1 MIEDKK
7 PLQFKIE
14 EADSVEI
21 ISIVDNSADFL
32 SSTDKKQV
40 QSFRQWT
47 TARYGQE
54 WTRSHAE
61 LPVAEHGFS
70 MLVRVRKDVQV
81 RTVLFDTGV
90 SAGGIVENAS
100 RMGLNLKEVEVIVLS
115 HGHYDHFGGL
125 EAAVKKINNP
135 GLPIV
140 AHKSMFE
147 ARGTSNSDGTIREYP
162 KFPAE
167 ARLSPA
173 RIVTTKQPSLLV
185 DGLICVTGE
194 IPRKTSYERGFT
206 RHRTFMNSEWQPD
219 PWIRDDRAI
228 VINVKG
234 KGLVVLSGCAHAGII
249 NTVHYAQQITGVK
262 SVYAVMGGFHLAGK
276 EFEKRIKP
284 SIKELKRINPQLIV
298 PSHCTGWK
306 AMCALA
312 EKLPEAFIWNSV
324 GNLYRL

>member
-1 MIEDKK
+1 MIEDEK

-21 ISIVDNSADFL
+21 ISIVDNSVDFL

-47 TARYGQE
+47 MARYGQE
-54 WTRSHAE
+54 WTRSHVE

-70 MLVRVRKDVQV
+70 MLVRVMKDRQA

-90 SAGGIVENAS
+90 SDRGIVENAL
-100 RMGLNLKEVEVIVLS
+100 RMGLNLKEVEAIVLS

-147 ARGTSNSDGTIREYP
+147 VRGTSNSDGTIREYP

-206 RHRTFMNSEWQPD
+206 RHRTFMNGAWQPD

-249 NTVHYAQQITGVK
+249 NTIHYSQKIAGLD
-262 SVYAVMGGFHLAGK
+262 SVYAVIGGFHLAGK
-276 EFEKRIKP
+276 EDKSRIEQTV
-284 SIKELKRINPQLIV
+284 KELKQVNPKLVV
-298 PSHCTGWK
+298 PSHCTGWR
-306 AMCALA
+306 AMCTIAN
-312 EKLPEAFIWNSV
+312 ELPDAFVWNSV
-324 GNLYRL
+324 GNLYRI

>member
-1 MIEDKK
+1 MIEDEK

-21 ISIVDNSADFL
+21 ISIVDNSVDFL

-47 TARYGQE
+47 MARYGQE
-54 WTRSHAE
+54 WARVHVE

-70 MLVRVRKDVQV
+70 MLVRVMKDRQA

-90 SAGGIVENAS
+90 SDRGIVENAL
-100 RMGLNLKEVEVIVLS
+100 RMGLNLKEVEAIVLS

-147 ARGTSNSDGTIREYP
+147 VRGTSNSDGTIREYP
-162 KFPAE
+162 NFPAE
-167 ARLSPA
+167 ARLSPG

-206 RHRTFMNSEWQPD
+206 RHRTFMNGAWQSD

-249 NTVHYAQQITGVK
+249 NTVSYAQQITDVAK
-262 SVYAVMGGFHLAGK
+262 IYALIGGFHLAGK
-276 EFEKRIKP
+276 EFENQIEP
-284 SIKELKRINPQLIV
+284 TINELRKISPALIA

-306 AMCALA
+306 AIYAVI
-312 EKLPEAFIWNSV
+312 KTLPEAFVWNSV
-324 GNLYRL
+324 GNLYTL

>member
-1 MIEDKK
+1 MIEDEK

-21 ISIVDNSADFL
+21 ISIVDNSVDFL

-47 TARYGQE
+47 MARYGQE
-54 WTRSHAE
+54 WARVHVE

-70 MLVRVRKDVQV
+70 MLVRVMKDRQA

-90 SAGGIVENAS
+90 SDRGIVENAL
-100 RMGLNLKEVEVIVLS
+100 RMGLNLKEVEAIVLS

-147 ARGTSNSDGTIREYP
+147 VRGTSNSDGTIREYP
-162 KFPAE
+162 NFPAE
-167 ARLSPA
+167 ARLSPG

-206 RHRTFMNSEWQPD
+206 RHRTFMNGAWQSD

-249 NTVHYAQQITGVK
+249 NTVSYAQQITDVVK
-262 SVYAVMGGFHLAGK
+262 IYALIGGFHLAGK
-276 EFEKRIKP
+276 EFENQIEP
-284 SIKELKRINPQLIV
+284 TINELRKISPALIA

-306 AMCALA
+306 AIYAMI
-312 EKLPEAFIWNSV
+312 KTLPEAFVWNSV
-324 GNLYRL
+324 GNLYTL